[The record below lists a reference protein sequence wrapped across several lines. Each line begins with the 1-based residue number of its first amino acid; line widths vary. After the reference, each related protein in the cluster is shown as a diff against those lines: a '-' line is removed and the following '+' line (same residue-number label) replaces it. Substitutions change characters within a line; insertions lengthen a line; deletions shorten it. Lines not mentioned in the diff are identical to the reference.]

1 MYEETAKN
9 KSIKNKPINRKS
21 ISNNPTSGQRQ
32 RMTPHSDEELL
43 RESERRYRFLAD
55 SIPQIVWTAD
65 PDGGSDYYNQRWM
78 EYTGLTLEQT
88 LDWGWRVCPHPDDL
102 QSTLDAWM
110 EAVQTGQPYCIE
122 HRLKGKDGTYRWFLT
137 RAVAM
142 RDAASSILKWFG
154 TSTDI
159 DDQKCATER
168 ERLLGE
174 LGERMRATNDPH
186 EVLWAAVSMLGEY
199 LQTSRCYYTDTYVD
213 EDKVVINRDYCRGV
227 ESWVGTYRLSSFGRG
242 VLEELSQAR
251 TVIII
256 DTMTDPRTAANYETT
271 YVPTNIRAY
280 LAVPLMQSGKRI
292 ATLVV
297 SDSGRPR
304 AWTAKDVFLMETV
317 AERTRMA
324 VENARL
330 WQAERERSE
339 QLTLAI
345 AEVHHRVKN
354 SLQEVSALLEMQ
366 LPFDNEMMPV
376 QTVREGLSQIK
387 TIALVHD
394 LLARDQPI
402 GNVDAARV
410 LTKLVELLSAGLRTA
425 ERPTPIRFEAEQA
438 WIPTKAATAL
448 ALAVNELVSN
458 ALKHNRALN
467 QKDLNSRDPIEV
479 SLVNANGEVCVTVQD
494 SGPGFPEDFD
504 PKSHA
509 NFGLDLVFT
518 LVTHDLHGSVT
529 FSNRTSQG
537 DDNDTH
543 GGRVKIIF
551 SEDVPDEQRR

>member
-1 MYEETAKN
+1 MKIVMKAARASWWFSPLTRPEKAKYIYDV
-9 KSIKNKPINRKS
+9 S
-21 ISNNPTSGQRQ
+21 
-32 RMTPHSDEELL
+32 
-43 RESERRYRFLAD
+43 ESERRYHFLAD
-55 SIPQIVWTAD
+55 SIPQIVWTAK
-65 PDGGSDYYNQRWM
+65 PNGGSDYYNQRWV
-78 EYTGLTLEQT
+78 EYTGLT

-102 QSTLDAWM
+102 QPTLDAWM
-110 EAVQTGQPYCIE
+110 EAVQTGNLYCIK
-122 HRLKGKDGTYRWFLT
+122 HRLKRKEGTYHWFLT

-142 RDAASSILKWFG
+142 RDAAGSILKWFG

-159 DDQKCATER
+159 DDQKRTIER

-174 LGERMRATNDPH
+174 LGERMRATNDPR
-186 EVLWAAVSMLGEY
+186 EVFWAAVSMVGEH

-213 EDKVVINRDYCRGV
+213 EDKVVISRDYCRGV
-227 ESWVGTYRLSSFGRG
+227 ESWTGTYRLSSFGVG

-251 TVIII
+251 TVIIT
-256 DTMTDPRTAANYETT
+256 DTMTDPRTAASYETT

-280 LAVPLMQSGKRI
+280 LAVPLMQNGKRI

-304 AWTAKDVFLMETV
+304 AWTAEEVFLMETV
-317 AERTRMA
+317 AERTRLA

-345 AEVHHRVKN
+345 SEVHHRVKN

-366 LPFDNEMMPV
+366 LPFDSEMMPV
-376 QTVREGLSQIK
+376 QTVREGLNQIK

-402 GNVDAARV
+402 GDVDAARV

-425 ERPTPIRFEAEQA
+425 DRPIPIRVEAEQA

-458 ALKHNRALN
+458 ALKHSRALN
-467 QKDLNSRDPIEV
+467 KKDLNSRDPIEV
-479 SLVNANGEVCVTVQD
+479 ILINDRGEICVTVQD
-494 SGPGFPEDFD
+494 NGPGFPANFD
-504 PKSHA
+504 PKLHA

-518 LVTHDLHGSVT
+518 LVDHDLHGSVT
-529 FSNRTSQG
+529 FSNRTEQG
-537 DDNDTH
+537 SDATAH
-543 GGRVKIIF
+543 GARVEIIF
-551 SEDVPDEQRR
+551 SEDVPDESP